1 MLRKILVNAAFIGM
15 VGTFFL
21 ANCPIDGASA
31 YFTGVTKV
39 DVSGVL
45 LKQHRCNQF
54 GHVFWAR

>member
-1 MLRKILVNAAFIGM
+1 M

-31 YFTGVTKV
+31 YLTGVTKV